1 MLLYKIMLK
10 KILKWI
16 PALFIMGVSWYLSS
30 KSLIGY
36 MPKFINADKLVH
48 LVCFAGLAFWVSFAL
63 NIKTYKSF
71 WIPTIIVSTY
81 GIIDEIHQHFTPGRY
96 VSFFDWTCD
105 TIGAILGSLIFVL
118 VYKIV
123 QKMSVKEK

>member
-1 MLLYKIMLK
+1 MLK

-16 PALFIMGVSWYLSS
+16 PAFFIMGVSWYLSS
-30 KSLIGY
+30 LSQIEY
-36 MPKFINADKLVH
+36 IPQFFNADKLVH
-48 LVCFAGLAFWVSFAL
+48 LVCFAGFSFWVSFAL

-123 QKMSVKEK
+123 QKVFVGKI